1 MPSTSQLGAAASS
14 VPAAVV
20 TAFDRMLSNTNTST
34 VQLQSA
40 GSGSTILVASAGN
53 NDLNVAVTAPT
64 SFISGSITNGA
75 GTELLFQLP
84 AGVGFLSKLTKTADA
99 GSADTY
105 IVSALAPFWGG
116 SSAPAVV
123 AQKSSLEDAVDT
135 ALSNLLGGGPYVIRL
150 FDFYQGA
157 SVAAVTAMALLDA
170 EPGGTGADSLVV
182 GGSEPQLLLDAGSS
196 TGKQLFVVNLAS
208 LQDKTLVL
216 RNVEAATLASNG
228 KVRAD
233 GSTPIVITSD
243 NKAQIIEG
251 GTGND
256 TLIGTGSDTLTGGA
270 GNDVFGFDGNGKYT
284 VTDFN
289 KTGDLLAFNLPGVGS
304 IDQLKA
310 QVTGVVKTG
319 ASITYQLGADT
330 SITLI
335 GVAASDLTAAM
346 ITFTL

>member
-1 MPSTSQLGAAASS
+1 MSSTSQLGSAASS
-14 VPAAVV
+14 VPAALV
-20 TAFDRMLSNTNTST
+20 TAFDRMLSDTNTST

-64 SFISGSITNGA
+64 SLITGSITNGA

-84 AGVGFLSKLTKTADA
+84 AGVGFLSKLTKAPDA

-105 IVSALAPFWGG
+105 IAAALTPFWSG
-116 SSAPAVV
+116 SSAPAVL
-123 AQKSSLEDAVDT
+123 AQKSSLEDAVDA

-150 FDFYQGA
+150 FDFYQGSSGA
-157 SVAAVTAMALLDA
+157 PSPELALLDA
-170 EPGGTGADSLVV
+170 EPAGTGADSLV
-182 GGSEPQLLLDAGSS
+182 GGSELLLDAGSS
-196 TGKQLFVVNLAS
+196 TGKQLFVLNLAN

-216 RNVEAATLASNG
+216 KNVEAATLASNG

-233 GSTPIVITSD
+233 GSTPILITSD

-251 GTGND
+251 GSGND

-270 GNDVFGFDGNGKYT
+270 GNDVFGFDGTGKYI

-289 KTGDLLAFNLPGVGS
+289 KAGDLLAFNLPGVTTV
-304 IDQLKA
+304 DQLKA